1 MDLIIIGSRL
11 KEKQTQTMQKSHSVS
26 GWSVFLNGASISEKS
41 KMQNCITLSVTEAE
55 AVAGV
60 GCAQDMLFAMHVLE
74 SMGLKVQ
81 KPMILWIDNKGAVD
95 LFNNWSVAGRTRHI
109 GARLN
114 FMRELKE
121 QGVLEVKWIA
131 SEDNN
136 SDMFTKNLSAPQFE
150 KHMQAY
156 VTDEKID

>member
-1 MDLIIIGSRL
+1 MCTRYALCNACTG
-11 KEKQTQTMQKSHSVS
+11 V
-26 GWSVFLNGASISEKS
+26 NGFE
-41 KMQNCITLSVTEAE
+41 NAE
-55 AVAGV
+55 A
-60 GCAQDMLFAMHVLE
+60 DD
-74 SMGLKVQ
+74 
-81 KPMILWIDNKGAVD
+81 LWIDKKGAVD

-136 SDMFTKNLSAPQFE
+136 SDMFTKNLSAPPFE